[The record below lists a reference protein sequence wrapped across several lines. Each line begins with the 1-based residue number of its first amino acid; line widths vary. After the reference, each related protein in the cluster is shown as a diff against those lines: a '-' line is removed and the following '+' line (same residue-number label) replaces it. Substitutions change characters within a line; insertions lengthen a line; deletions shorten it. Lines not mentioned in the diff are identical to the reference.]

1 MMAWTVPDYS
11 GGSVPDSHGIPYS
24 PPGPAQKQNWEAPE
38 FLVYYSIEISY
49 VKDNFPSGENPAIR
63 LEPLGFRHAS
73 AVPNPSNS
81 VYTKEKP

>member
-1 MMAWTVPDYS
+1 MAWTVPDYS

-63 LEPLGFRHAS
+63 LEPFGFSHTTG
-73 AVPNPSNS
+73 VLIPFNS
-81 VYTKEKP
+81 GFSKEKQ